1 MGYAPSVLEERTAA
15 LSNLKLLV
23 GSGHLDFT
31 KGMDSLDKNVE
42 KISFR
47 QCHVLRIWTAERLEA
62 TLPTDCC

>member
-15 LSNLKLLV
+15 LSNLKL
-23 GSGHLDFT
+23 LDFT